1 MPLEDVELWGIS
13 KMDVDWTGT
22 PPFALESVVL
32 WWIIFCYFKDF
43 LNRQASKISVSHNFV
58 AENHRVIFEL
68 TLKRLKRK
76 LLCFN
81 SKYFRSVP
89 FKTYI
94 EMAMVH
100 PLFKSHVT
108 FWTKI
113 SFLEF
118 NFKIKFL
125 CHFYTI
131 LCFEDSEEGR
141 YFWAQGRLD
150 RNLAR
155 EWHNSGEMEEVNSP

>member
-1 MPLEDVELWGIS
+1 MRHIQNGCRLDWNPAICPGIS
-13 KMDVDWTGT
+13 RLVVNNLLLFQGFFKSPSVKDVAGT
-22 PPFALESVVL
+22 F
-32 WWIIFCYFKDF
+32 
-43 LNRQASKISVSHNFV
+43 NGTVSHNFV

-125 CHFYTI
+125 CHFYII